1 MSPRRPASP
10 SPGKGAGPRGGAA
23 PSRPSVPRTGAN
35 RVVSGRPPAPRTGS
49 TPVAPRSATRPASSR
64 PASRGS
70 AATPPRGVPRTESVQ
85 VRVPRLF
92 TVRVMV
98 LGVVSLLAFVLVF
111 PTLRSYL
118 AQRVELEQL
127 HAKVAEA
134 RQRNED
140 LEANLARWDDEKY
153 VIAQARDRLAFV
165 LPGETAY
172 RVRDPEVVPPESAPE
187 IPAQGSG
194 PVLGEDSTQPWYA
207 VVWES
212 VRIAGEASLEPAPDG
227 TAPATGENG
236 QAPADGEPV
245 DPAAPAATP

>member
-10 SPGKGAGPRGGAA
+10 SPGKGAGPRAGGAA
-23 PSRPSVPRTGAN
+23 SRPSGPRTGAN
-35 RVVSGRPPAPRTGS
+35 RVVSGRPPVPRTGA
-49 TPVAPRSATRPASSR
+49 TPVAPRAATRPSSAR
-64 PASRGS
+64 PASRGAS
-70 AATPPRGVPRTESVQ
+70 TPPRGVPRTESVQ

-127 HAKVAEA
+127 HLKVAEA
-134 RQRNED
+134 QQRNED
-140 LEANLARWDDEKY
+140 LEADLARWDDDQY

-172 RVRDPEVVPPESAPE
+172 RVRDPEVVPEPTAPE
-187 IPAQGSG
+187 IAAQGSG
-194 PVLGEDSTQPWYA
+194 PVLGDDSTQPWYS
-207 VVWES
+207 VVWDS
-212 VRIAGEASLEPAPDG
+212 VRIAGEAALEPEADGTQPAPGDNEQAPAGDEPAP
-227 TAPATGENG
+227 
-236 QAPADGEPV
+236 
-245 DPAAPAATP
+245 TP